1 MSLRQEAVPAHLL
14 GYPEEVGDALE
25 DGRVVDDVERLRAD
39 VKAVVDPRLLLSR
52 GGGEGARLVQQ
63 VEQRLLRRGRLP
75 RRASH
80 GPERRSVNVLVCLI
94 KNCFFA
100 QHISNLSS

>member
-1 MSLRQEAVPAHLL
+1 MSLRQETVPAHLL
-14 GYPEEVGDALE
+14 WYLEEVGDALE

-39 VKAVVDPRLLLSR
+39 VEAVVDARLLLRR
-52 GGGEGARLVQQ
+52 GGGEWARLVQQ

-80 GPERRSVNVLVCLI
+80 RPARR
-94 KNCFFA
+94 
-100 QHISNLSS
+100 